1 MAGRD
6 TESDRR
12 AQDVAALHA
21 RGDLEDRRQNRQAPN
36 SSPCR
41 TACAPGLTTSPAS
54 RNQQESFASTQRP
67 ADRRAASRS
76 NQVSQHPWDRQR
88 SRSTQGA
95 VTLPSSLST
104 FCDRRC
110 SPPGST
116 GATGRH
122 RRRQHHCRAT
132 RSGIRS
138 AVRRHTVRGA
148 VPAAKALLHRHSGD
162 VLVVI
167 RSVDCAAQDKI
178 PANGLSMEREQVDHV
193 EQRTA

>member
-110 SPPGST
+110 SPPGIHGGNRAPPAKTAPLSCDSIWHTKCSSASHGSRCRPRREGAPAST
-116 GATGRH
+116 Q
-122 RRRQHHCRAT
+122 RRCLGGDQECRLC
-132 RSGIRS
+132 S
-138 AVRRHTVRGA
+138 AG
-148 VPAAKALLHRHSGD
+148 
-162 VLVVI
+162 
-167 RSVDCAAQDKI
+167 QD
-178 PANGLSMEREQVDHV
+178 SRERTIDGK
-193 EQRTA
+193 RAG